1 MTEKAPRRSRE
12 GGNPV
17 TPWRRA
23 SRWIPA
29 FAGMTAEFARMTS
42 RFTRTSP
49 ALAETAFARTSSPT
63 ARLLPL
69 AAAMTLL
76 VGCATM
82 EPRLP
87 EADANIAPA
96 WPIPAET
103 PEGNPTDIGWRDFFV
118 DEKLER
124 LIALALENN
133 RDLRVAM
140 LNVERARG
148 QYRIQRADRFPSVDA
163 SASLTRTGNDE
174 AVNSQYEIAAGIAGF
189 ELDLFGRVR
198 SLSAAALQR
207 FFATEAAQR
216 SAQIALIAEVANTY
230 LALAADQELQRI
242 AQATLESQQASYDL
256 TVRRKELGAV
266 SALDVSQARTFVENA
281 RAEAARFSGQVAQD
295 TNALALL
302 IGAPVPPDLLPTAF
316 EPQVSGLAP
325 LPAAL
330 PSDVLLRRPDVVQ
343 AEHTLRAANA
353 DIGAARAAFFP
364 SIRLTGSIG
373 TASDELSGLFESG
386 SRSWSFLPTI
396 SIPIFEGGRLRAG
409 LAVAQ
414 ADRDIALAQYE
425 KAIQSA
431 FRDVADALALTQ
443 ALAAQ
448 REAQQALVEAAARTE
463 ELSDVRYRAGAESY
477 LALLDAQRTLFT
489 ARQALVNVQQAEQAN
504 RVALY
509 RALGGGWS
517 AP

>member
-1 MTEKAPRRSRE
+1 MAPEYKRPDA
-12 GGNPV
+12 PV
-17 TPWRRA
+17 
-23 SRWIPA
+23 
-29 FAGMTAEFARMTS
+29 
-42 RFTRTSP
+42 
-49 ALAETAFARTSSPT
+49 
-63 ARLLPL
+63 
-69 AAAMTLL
+69 AAAF
-76 VGCATM
+76 
-82 EPRLP
+82 
-87 EADANIAPA
+87 
-96 WPIPAET
+96 PAEGA
-103 PEGNPTDIGWRDFFV
+103 PGDVHASDLGWRDVFG
-118 DEKLER
+118 DARLQS

-148 QYRIQRADRFPSVDA
+148 QYRIQRADRFPSVEA
-163 SASLTRTGNDE
+163 SASLARSGNDE
-174 AVNSQYEIAAGIAGF
+174 AVNSQYEVAAGVTGF

-198 SLSAAALQR
+198 SLSAAALQQ
-207 FFATEAAQR
+207 FFASEAAQR
-216 SAQIALIAEVANTY
+216 AAQIALIAEVANAWLT
-230 LALAADQELQRI
+230 LAADQELQRI
-242 AQATLESQQASYDL
+242 AQATLESQQASYEL

-266 SALDVSQARTFVENA
+266 SALDVSQARTFVESA
-281 RAEAARFSGQVAQD
+281 RADAARFGGQVAQD
-295 TNALALL
+295 RNALALL
-302 IGAPVPPDLLPTAF
+302 VGTSVPAELLPESF
-316 EPQVSGLAP
+316 EPRVSGLEP
-325 LPAAL
+325 LPAGT
-330 PSDVLLRRPDVVQ
+330 PSDLLLRRPDVVQ
-343 AEHTLRAANA
+343 AEHALRAANA

-386 SRSWSFLPTI
+386 TRAWSFLPTI

-443 ALAAQ
+443 ALAAR
-448 REAQQALVEAAARTE
+448 REAQEALVEAATRTE
-463 ELSDVRYRAGAESY
+463 ELSNVRYRAGAESY
-477 LALLDAQRTLFT
+477 LALLDAQRTLFA
-489 ARQALVNVQQAEQAN
+489 ARQALVDVQRAEQAN